1 MKKIAL
7 LITLIFLCSS
17 AYAAELKSYKIIA
30 EIEGGIVNEDFV
42 ITLFNDVEAEL
53 KSASISAPLDS
64 EIISVRD
71 SYGELQYKTYR
82 ERSLNIK
89 FNFTTPVKPKEE
101 RLVMIKLS
109 TKSLVTKKEDYYE
122 YLLIF
127 TPKQDISDF
136 EHVLKLPRDAKLY
149 SPRAGFQV
157 TIPEA
162 KLSEQ
167 YPAPTLVWKA
177 QLNADT
183 PEVFLVRYKTE
194 GEDALKKISISLAA
208 ILIAGVL
215 LFGLSRAKGKYQKRR
230 TLDSLKI
237 LNEREKRVLEEI
249 VNSEGIKQYEL
260 LAKLE
265 YTKSSLSKILTR
277 LEARGLI
284 RKKKIGKVNRWYSGE
299 KIQ

>member
-1 MKKIAL
+1 MKKRAL
-7 LITLIFLCSS
+7 IIVLIFLCTSV
-17 AYAAELKSYKIIA
+17 YAAEFESYKIVA
-30 EIEGGIVNEDFV
+30 EIEGSVVNEDFV
-42 ITLFNDVEAEL
+42 ITLFNAAEAEL
-53 KSASISAPLDS
+53 KSATISAPLDS

-82 ERSLNIK
+82 EHSLNIK

-101 RLVMIKLS
+101 RLVLIKLS

-149 SPRAGFQV
+149 SPRAGFQMA
-157 TIPEA
+157 IPEA
-162 KLSEQ
+162 NLSEQ
-167 YPAPTLVWKA
+167 YNTPTLVWKA
-177 QLNADT
+177 QLRANT

-215 LFGLSRAKGKYQKRR
+215 LFGLSRAKEKYQKHR